1 MLRVVEGANRRL
13 LREAAGL
20 VTSGTHPI
28 TGTPTGIAAFVGW
41 AAQGPTDSAILLR
54 SWSEFEQ
61 QFGGLD
67 PRFYLGYAVSHFFAN
82 GGQQAY
88 IVRLASDG
96 NGGASTST
104 AAMTGV
110 HLLDAVP
117 IFNLLAV
124 PGETDPGLIAQLQ
137 AYCVGRKAFLIVDS
151 AAGSTVTTLQAGP
164 DSRMTGA
171 NAINAAF
178 YFPWLNALDAQQ
190 NITRPFPPSGFVAG
204 LYAATDASRGVW
216 RSPAGLRANLTGQSG
231 PVLGLTD
238 PQIGVLSAHAVNCIR
253 HIAQFGDVVWGDRTL
268 AGSDQAASDWKYVS
282 VRRLA
287 LYIESSLYE
296 GTQWAVFEPNNAQL
310 WAQLRSSVG
319 AFMQALFDQGA
330 FQGATSSQAY
340 FAKCD
345 AENNPQASVDQGVVN
360 IQVGFAPLYPAEFIV
375 IQIQQIAGQSSGN
388 GDTRR

>member
-1 MLRVVEGANRRL
+1 MPDIP
-13 LREAAGL
+13 
-20 VTSGTHPI
+20 TDTHPI
-28 TGTPTGIAAFVGW
+28 AGAPTGIAAFVGW
-41 AAQGPTDSAILLR
+41 ATQGPTDQAILLR
-54 SWSEFEQ
+54 SWSDFAT
-61 QFGGLD
+61 QFGGFD

-88 IVRLASDG
+88 VVRLASDG
-96 NGGASTST
+96 SGATATS
-104 AAMTGV
+104 AAVMTGV

-124 PGETDPGLIAQLQ
+124 PGEADPGLIAELQ
-137 AYCVGRKAFLIVDS
+137 AYCAGRKAFLIADS
-151 AAGSTVTTLQAGP
+151 AAESTFATLQNGP
-164 DSRMTGA
+164 DNRMTGA
-171 NAINAAF
+171 NAINSAF

-216 RSPAGLRANLTGQSG
+216 RSPAGLRANLTGESG

-238 PQIGVLSAHAVNCIR
+238 PQIGVLSAHAINCIR
-253 HIAQFGDVVWGDRTL
+253 HITQFGDVVWGDRTL

-287 LYIESSLYE
+287 LYIEQSLYD

-319 AFMQALFDQGA
+319 AFMQTLFVQGA
-330 FQGATSSQAY
+330 FQGTTPAQAY
-340 FAKCD
+340 FVNCD
-345 AENNPQASVDQGVVN
+345 ASNNPPSSIDQGVVN
-360 IQVGFAPLYPAEFIV
+360 ILVGFAPVNPAEFIV
-375 IQIQQIAGQSSGN
+375 IQIQQMAGQTGGS
-388 GDTRR
+388 DQPPR